1 MKTLQ
6 KVIPLFLL
14 AAQLVTGQSQKI
26 IHLDGSY
33 DLDGDKWQEFIAL
46 ELNPSEEYFP
56 SSIHYYEVDNDGYQT
71 KTWEFSPPDELEGY
85 FVNAIIGDIQGDGT
99 PDLITVMNLS
109 RFGDNS
115 SPHVFIAAYS
125 WGGETFSE
133 LPFATLD
140 VGKQG
145 QSLRCNNFAL
155 LDMDADGTQELV
167 LSLGSP
173 FRGFAFIGI
182 GEDNQLSVIKKI
194 RPDDLLVGSGL
205 LYAGIV
211 DYDLDGYDDLIAISP
226 EGNILKAQ
234 PFYNV
239 GGVFDSGA
247 LIKKTFQGLSGI
259 IHRSI
264 TLSDWDADG
273 FQDVILPFRSGD
285 IIALTLTPAALVI
298 DKLPISGGPLNQIVT
313 ADFDQDTFDDLLI
326 LSSDIN
332 NLSLYSG
339 KNGKIDNISTSINEA
354 LGGFQISNILPL
366 IQQGHYTGAVL
377 VSGWDG
383 NENAVYMINVGQ
395 KSDDFDQGFIVSS
408 DFIANNLPEML
419 SNAQKEDI
427 PIPEVYIE
435 VLPDREPQLPQPEIE
450 IITDLGENPKK
461 KLPKALEPERDEV
474 DVLKEQPRSQSPKK
488 ITRTLESP
496 KQPRPVET
504 VGQRLPKHVLPRYVL
519 SKNAQF
525 EYELPRDSTEQFHSF
540 RWELTPPKGM
550 FFHYETRS
558 IRWVP
563 NEKQLD
569 AFPLSFHVRMKV
581 DEMMEPESGSDE
593 STQSYKVVPVLEGRD
608 EEMWVY
614 VNDPPVFLSEPAGT
628 EFVAGDFFRYQPI
641 VQDRNRDA
649 LLQFEL
655 EKAPKGMIL
664 KDGILSWKTDSSH
677 VDVYDVRIVVTD
689 GFDRTAQE
697 FKLFAQAGVKI
708 LSEAPKEAKVGKDYT
723 YEVKLWRQQKDK
735 PVQFK
740 LLNGPD
746 GMSLN
751 NKGIVTWTPNPVQID
766 TMPFAIMVSHGV
778 ASDTQYVNLFVN
790 HPPIIKKAPPPMNLI
805 TLGDTWDFQLG
816 VDDPNAGD
824 QLVYTAH
831 KLPDGMR
838 MDAYLGRLKWDP
850 TSQNLDF
857 SELKIEISDGHES
870 RIIESEFF
878 VNAPTRI
885 VSIPPMSATVGDE
898 YKYDIMIVDQ
908 NKGALLPFDR
918 VVKIDDVSSIRIYSI
933 NISDDV
939 YLENIHRY
947 ISEWQNADAIYKFN
961 KDYPADTL
969 LSRLN
974 LKKYVHSVFFENDRL
989 YAILETIDDRTIK
1002 IKDFLWEFFQGNKGK
1017 PPRVVVERMSPFK
1030 FTLTEFPEGMVV
1042 DDPSST
1048 IFWTPSKDQVD
1059 RHRISVVASD
1069 GYSHDEQ
1076 TYELYSNHLPTIV
1089 SNPPRMGLVGE
1100 LYKYQLRVEDRN
1112 EDANL
1117 EYTLIRGPHGMQMD
1131 KHGRILWVPK
1141 AAQIN
1146 YSTFEVQVSDGY
1158 GKDIQSGKMYINM
1171 PPNILSTPKP
1181 VGLTGHTWRYKIAAE
1196 DLNSDKVTYRPVR
1209 LPKYARFNKKKATVE
1224 WTPKKNQT
1232 GPNDFIFMAIDEHG
1246 ATTAHEFQVHVF
1258 YDPSAKQLI
1267 NTGWPLMLT
1276 FVGVV
1281 FAWGMAQI

>member
-1 MKTLQ
+1 MKA
-6 KVIPLFLL
+6 I
-14 AAQLVTGQSQKI
+14 QKI
-26 IHLDGSY
+26 IPILLLTIHFSIAQNQKIVHLDGSY

-46 ELNPSEEYFP
+46 ELNPDEEYFP
-56 SSIHYYEVDNDGYQT
+56 SSVQYYEVDDEGYQT
-71 KTWEFSPPDELEGY
+71 KNWEFSPPDELDGY
-85 FVNAIIGDIQGDGT
+85 FVNAMVGDIQGDGS

-109 RFGDNS
+109 RFGNNS
-115 SPHVFIAAYS
+115 SPHVFIAIYS
-125 WGGETFSE
+125 WSGETFSE
-133 LPFATLD
+133 LPIATLD
-140 VGKQG
+140 IGKLG

-155 LDMDADGTQELV
+155 LDIDADGVQEIV

-173 FRGFAFIGI
+173 FRGFAFVGLD
-182 GEDNQLSVIKKI
+182 ESSQLTIKKKI

-205 LYAGIV
+205 LYAGVV

-226 EGNILKAQ
+226 EGNVLKAQ
-234 PFYNV
+234 PFYNI
-239 GGVFDSGA
+239 GGIFDSGA
-247 LIKKTFQGLSGI
+247 LIKKTFDGLNGI

-264 TLSDWDADG
+264 TSCDWDADG
-273 FQDVILPFRSGD
+273 FSDIILPFRSGD
-285 IIALTLTPAALVI
+285 LIALTLTPATLVI
-298 DKLPISGGPLNQIVT
+298 DQLPISGGPLSQIVSS
-313 ADFDQDTFDDLLI
+313 DFDQDSFDDILI
-326 LSSDIN
+326 LSSELN
-332 NLSLYSG
+332 NISLYSG
-339 KNGKIDNISTSINEA
+339 KMGGLETVSSAIPQANESIN
-354 LGGFQISNILPL
+354 ISNILPL
-366 IQQGHYTGAVL
+366 VQQGHYTGSVL
-377 VSGWDG
+377 AAGWDG
-383 NENAVYMINVGQ
+383 RESSVYLINVGE
-395 KSDDFDQGFIVSS
+395 KSENFDQGFIVSS

-419 SNAQKEDI
+419 SNATKDEE
-427 PIPEVYIE
+427 PVPEVYIE
-435 VLPDREPQLPQPEIE
+435 VLPDREPQLPQPQIE
-450 IITDLGENPKK
+450 IITDLGEKPNSR
-461 KLPKALEPERDEV
+461 LPKALQPEQDEV

-496 KQPRPVET
+496 KRPKPVET

-519 SKNAQF
+519 SANAQF

-563 NEKQLD
+563 GEKQLD
-569 AFPLSFHVRMKV
+569 AFPLSFNVKMKV
-581 DEMMEPESGSDE
+581 DEIMESESPKDE
-593 STQSYKVVPVLEGRD
+593 STQSFKVVPVLEGRD

-614 VNDPPVFLSEPAGT
+614 VNDPPVFMSEPSGT
-628 EFVAGDFFRYQPI
+628 EFVAGDLFRYQPI

-649 LLQFEL
+649 RLQFEL
-655 EKAPKGMIL
+655 EKAPKGMSL
-664 KDGILSWKTDSSH
+664 KDGILVWKTDSSH
-677 VDVYDVRIVVTD
+677 VDVYDVRLVVTD

-708 LSEAPKEAKVGKDYT
+708 LSEAPTYGKVGEEYS
-723 YEVKLWRQQKDK
+723 YEIKLWRQQKDK
-735 PVQFK
+735 PVRFK
-740 LLNGPD
+740 LLHNPD
-746 GMSLN
+746 GMAISN
-751 NKGIVTWTPNPVQID
+751 TGVITWTPNPVQID
-766 TMPFAIMVSHGV
+766 TMPYAVMVSHGV

-790 HPPIIKKAPPPMNLI
+790 HPPIIKKAPPPMNLV

-831 KLPDGMR
+831 KMPEGMR

-850 TSQNLDF
+850 TSENLDF
-857 SELKIEISDGHES
+857 SELVIEISDGHES

-898 YKYDIMIVDQ
+898 YKYEMMIVDQ
-908 NKGALLPFDR
+908 NKGALLPFER
-918 VVKIDDVSSIRIYSI
+918 VVKIEDVSRIRIYSV

-947 ISEWQNADAIYKFN
+947 ISDWKNAEAVYKVN

-989 YAILETIDDRTIK
+989 YTILETIDDRTIK
-1002 IKDFLWEFFQGNKGK
+1002 VKDFLWEFFQGSKGK
-1017 PPRVVVERMSPFK
+1017 PPRVVVERVSPFK
-1030 FTLTEFPEGMVV
+1030 YTLTEFPEGMIV
-1042 DDPSST
+1042 DEPSGT
-1048 IFWTPSKDQVD
+1048 MYWTPNKEQVD
-1059 RHRISVVASD
+1059 RHRISVIASD
-1069 GYSHDEQ
+1069 GYSKDEQ

-1100 LYKYQLRVEDRN
+1100 LYKYQVRVEDRN
-1112 EDANL
+1112 EDSKL
-1117 EYTLIRGPHGMQMD
+1117 EYTLLRGPHGMQMD
-1131 KHGRILWVPK
+1131 KNGRILWVPK

-1209 LPKYARFNKKKATVE
+1209 LPKFARFNKKKATVE

-1246 ATTAHEFQVHVF
+1246 ATTPHEFQVHVF
-1258 YDPSAKQLI
+1258 YDPSAKQMI